1 MREYINRLSR
11 GKFRYDIPDII
22 QPDDV
27 IIEDVICDTIHN
39 AEFHIQAQDV
49 IKGVVYSDNAKVT
62 VLTPSFAGKD
72 SDIKYVIDARGLSE
86 GDSIEG
92 EFTLVTNA
100 GEKEVLYSFTAVK
113 ETVDTSLGKADN
125 LFHFTNLVQVNK
137 EEAVSLYRSDK
148 FKKIFLQGDDV
159 LNNLYDV
166 LYDREN
172 VYESMEEFLIA
183 IKKKSALTFSVDN
196 NIRDYNIDGANEKDS
211 IIIEKNGWG
220 YIKLDVQCEAPFI
233 KMKRGII
240 TSDDFIGDVYEL
252 DYIIDDKL
260 LHAGNN
266 YAYIIISSYSHQ
278 EVIEITINGKEIVN
292 DSGFDEHREIRTA
305 KSRLTAE
312 YLQFR
317 MKRITKQEWVI
328 NTNKVLDRVRGL
340 KKSDIIFDVLQAGVN
355 FISGDDYNGSRILE
369 NIKDRVLSDVDNHIE
384 LYSLYLY
391 VSTLERKDAG
401 YTSDV
406 AQIVTECYE
415 HGYDSWVLL
424 WILFYIDG
432 QSENNKSIKLI
443 RIKDCF
449 NDGCISPVMYLEALN
464 IYNAQPE
471 LLRLFNRFEIQ
482 VIAFGIKYNMITE
495 KLAKQAAAVIAN
507 ERITNKDNI
516 EILKKLY
523 TIYEEDDILEV
534 LISHMVREGIAGE
547 EAFPF
552 YEKAVL
558 RGIRITRLYEFYMAS
573 IKKDIKVRIPRIVL
587 LYFTYDSGINYEWK
601 SFLYA
606 NVVYNKAFYKDIYD
620 SYEQMIELYVYEQ
633 LKAGC
638 INNDLM
644 YLYRQFLKPQLI
656 NNETAEYA
664 VKLRFMYRVTADC
677 SKVKA
682 VIVKCGYMK
691 EPAIYEMTGN
701 DIYIPLY
708 ISNCSMAFI
717 CTDGVI
723 RRNTVNYEIEK
734 ILEEPLDITLLD
746 EYDIEE
752 PYIALFRA
760 DYCRKKHIYNADT
773 PSIYKKAAMV
783 KGVTYE
789 YRQLINSWLIEY
801 YKEYYEGE
809 TFNDEYSDLIK
820 DGLDINTAQ
829 GLIEILLEYGMYYE
843 ARELMERYGY
853 TIVPAGKM
861 FKFIVHELTASVN
874 KESYK
879 DILCEYVFR
888 NHLYN
893 ELVLE
898 YMVDNYNG
906 SDKDMYRLWK
916 SASDFGV
923 NIKNLSERVIS
934 QYMFTQDNKDY
945 YDKLTQVFT
954 DYYNKGASQ
963 LIAKAYIAYNSFLY
977 FIKGKNV
984 SDITFTVVKECY
996 KDKIGIPVIC
1006 LAAWLKK
1013 VSENIK
1019 ELNKPDIKDTAQKIL
1034 DELCAKEIIY
1044 DYYKRFNGVLNI
1056 PYNACGV
1063 TVIEYYGNPDNKVV
1077 INYKVNDAKEYASAV
1092 MKCDNCGVFTYRLSL
1107 FYNDKVIY
1115 NYTIGTDTNTKEYNI
1130 LYDNLNDGD
1139 NKGRFDAINECLA
1152 SEELRDMVTLK
1163 KLMESYAVED
1173 YVTKQLFVPENMRQ

>member
-328 NTNKVLDRVRGL
+328 NTNKILDRVRGL

-369 NIKDRVLSDVDNHIE
+369 NIKDRVLSNVDNHIE

-664 VKLRFMYRVTADC
+664 VKLRFMYRV
-677 SKVKA
+677 KA

-934 QYMFTQDNKDY
+934 QYMFTQDKDY